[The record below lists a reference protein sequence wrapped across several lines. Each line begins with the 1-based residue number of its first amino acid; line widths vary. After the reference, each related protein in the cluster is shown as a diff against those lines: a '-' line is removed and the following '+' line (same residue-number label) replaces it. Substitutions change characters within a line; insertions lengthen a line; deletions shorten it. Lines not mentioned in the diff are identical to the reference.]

1 MDETLGTL
9 ARADASR
16 LKAFAETLI
25 AELGDVE
32 VLQSRSGLV
41 MLPMRDTAGGVAFHL
56 GEVLMSEAH
65 IRNGSVDGYGMRRGH
80 DLEAAMAM
88 ALVDLALA
96 LDVRAE
102 DCTAFCAC
110 EAETLD
116 AQDKDVLRRVEATRV
131 SMETF

>member
-1 MDETLGTL
+1 MDDTLSTL
-9 ARADASR
+9 ARADAGR

-25 AELGDVE
+25 GDLGDIE
-32 VLQSRSGLV
+32 VLHSRSGLV

-65 IRNGSVDGYGMRRGH
+65 IRDGDVDGYGMRREH

-96 LDVRAE
+96 TGLRAE
-102 DCTAFCAC
+102 ECAAFCA
-110 EAETLD
+110 AERTALT
-116 AQDKDVLRRVEATRV
+116 AQDEIVLRRVEATRV